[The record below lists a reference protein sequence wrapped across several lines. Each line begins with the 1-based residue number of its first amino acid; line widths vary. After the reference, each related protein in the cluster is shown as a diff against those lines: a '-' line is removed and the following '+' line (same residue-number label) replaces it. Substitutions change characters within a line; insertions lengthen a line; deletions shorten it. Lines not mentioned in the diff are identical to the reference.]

1 MRNEDYKNAVLKKT
15 ASILENGKHIQHF
28 EIHLTGGVT
37 ESPSIR
43 YDIEE
48 VININDYM
56 EKDNEKEEV

>member
-1 MRNEDYKNAVLKKT
+1 MKMDDYRNAVLKKT

-48 VININDYM
+48 IINIDDYR
-56 EKDNEKEEV
+56 EKDNEKEKI